1 MVENQPVQFIASEF
15 EGQLLMRPSL
25 QVILMFVILLRMS
38 EEPAENGI
46 PKILDCAYAHGSVVI
61 KKETKDEPSLES
73 DLIWYSGMVIIS
85 FSF

>member
-1 MVENQPVQFIASEF
+1 
-15 EGQLLMRPSL
+15 
-25 QVILMFVILLRMS
+25 MS
-38 EEPAENGI
+38 EGPSENGI

-61 KKETKDEPSLES
+61 KEETKDEPSLES